1 VDDLSE
7 SEYSPTVDEQ
17 LLVDSVPGNVSLDD
31 SCGLSQSQSQ
41 HSASSGLYTLCDMVV
56 SWRSSCGQVNYL
68 GMYPVTHVNSAWPSL
83 HG

>member
-1 VDDLSE
+1 MDDLSE

-41 HSASSGLYTLCDMVV
+41 HSASSGLYILC
-56 SWRSSCGQVNYL
+56 
-68 GMYPVTHVNSAWPSL
+68 VTWL
-83 HG
+83 YHGDLIVGR